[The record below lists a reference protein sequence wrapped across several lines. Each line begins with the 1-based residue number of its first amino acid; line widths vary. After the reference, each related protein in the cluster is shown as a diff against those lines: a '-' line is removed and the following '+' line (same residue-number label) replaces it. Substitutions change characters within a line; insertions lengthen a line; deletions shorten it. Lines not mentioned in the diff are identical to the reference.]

1 MRGFGIFVLV
11 LGVLAIIGAMAMD
24 VSVSSGIGRVNNI
37 GLMAERQNYTIIGG
51 VLLVVGMIMAIAG
64 GRGGAQVVDNSDY
77 RACPMC
83 AEDIKRAA
91 IKCKHCGADVVSLN
105 TDVNL
110 ENSEPV
116 VLPVAEAAVE
126 NKTRVWLACGT
137 LYIMFFGLVTALI
150 IGRNG

>member
-1 MRGFGIFVLV
+1 MGAFGLDCTPPLV
-11 LGVLAIIGAMAMD
+11 KDRADKIRPMVD
-24 VSVSSGIGRVNNI
+24 
-37 GLMAERQNYTIIGG
+37 RQNYHVLGG
-51 VLLVVGMIMAIAG
+51 FEFLVGLGDADGGGAG
-64 GRGGAQVVDNSDY
+64 GGGAQVVDNSDY

-137 LYIMFFGLVTALI
+137 LYILFFGLVTALI